1 MKSIMDD
8 RIIFSSSSSSNTRQP
23 SSGAVVSA
31 AMRLDLDKR
40 KVSCVSMIEPTMTM
54 KIHRGVHRTA
64 EQHIHKKRKVCF
76 SDLSSLVLTE
86 EKTTQDRCNAWYSR
100 DDITKFKKNAHLTSC
115 ALRKTR
121 TAKVMKHI
129 ASSASHNAPLATVD
143 VKGKEVIRGIEHLI
157 SSEVMKYIIDR
168 RKSLIKRVL
177 YEQKIQRVE
186 GINDPSALAYLSEV
200 NSSFSKE
207 WCSRIT
213 TFQYDA

>member
-1 MKSIMDD
+1 M
-8 RIIFSSSSSSNTRQP
+8 
-23 SSGAVVSA
+23 
-31 AMRLDLDKR
+31 
-40 KVSCVSMIEPTMTM
+40 SMIEPTIEM
-54 KIHRGVHRTA
+54 KTQDVHQT
-64 EQHIHKKRKVCF
+64 EQHLHKKRRVCF

-86 EKTTQDRCNAWYSR
+86 EKTDEDRCNAWYSR
-100 DDITKFKKNAHLTSC
+100 DDITKFKRNVHLTSC

-121 TAKVMKHI
+121 TANMMKHI

-157 SSEVMKYIIDR
+157 SSEVMKYIIGR

-186 GINDPSALAYLSEV
+186 GINDPSALAYPSEV

-213 TFQYDA
+213 TFQYA

>member
-1 MKSIMDD
+1 MKSIMDR
-8 RIIFSSSSSSNTRQP
+8 RIILSSSSNSNSNRQP
-23 SSGAVVSA
+23 RSGAVSA
-31 AMRLDLDKR
+31 TMRLDKR
-40 KVSCVSMIEPTMTM
+40 KVSCVNMIEPTIDM
-54 KIHRGVHRTA
+54 KVQDVH
-64 EQHIHKKRKVCF
+64 QHIHKHKKRRVCF

-86 EKTTQDRCNAWYSR
+86 EKTAQDRCNAWYSR

>member
-1 MKSIMDD
+1 MKSIMDH
-8 RIIFSSSSSSNTRQP
+8 RIILSSSSNNRI
-23 SSGAVVSA
+23 SGAVSVSA
-31 AMRLDLDKR
+31 ATMRLDKR
-40 KVSCVSMIEPTMTM
+40 KVSCVNMIEPTIDM
-54 KIHRGVHRTA
+54 KVHDVHRTA
-64 EQHIHKKRKVCF
+64 EQHIHKKRRVCF

-86 EKTTQDRCNAWYSR
+86 EKTAQDRCNAWYSR